1 MQMYAQ
7 IQTPTHICKGK
18 KRKEKKKKKE
28 EGKKKEKKI
37 VIYVKIA

>member
-18 KRKEKKKKKE
+18 KRKEKKKKKKE
-28 EGKKKEKKI
+28 KKKEKKI